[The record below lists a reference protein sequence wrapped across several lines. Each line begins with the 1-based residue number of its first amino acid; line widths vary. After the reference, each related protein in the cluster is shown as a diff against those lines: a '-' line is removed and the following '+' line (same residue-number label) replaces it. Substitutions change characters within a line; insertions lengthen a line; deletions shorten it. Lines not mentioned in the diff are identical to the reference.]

1 MSCPSTRDTDA
12 YGIPERPIDPDP
24 DQDRDEE
31 LDRRHE
37 DAAIDHIEAAKDAA
51 GDGKISAPTYNG
63 WKNYETWNVAL
74 WIGNDQALYESA
86 KEAGTYTRFRDL
98 FRDYDTRDRAQDHTR
113 QSTAFRISIE
123 TPDGVAW
130 NDSGLDIDALDEM
143 IAEL

>member
-1 MSCPSTRDTDA
+1 MADT
-12 YGIPERPIDPDP
+12 
-24 DQDRDEE
+24 
-31 LDRRHE
+31 
-37 DAAIDHIEAAKDAA
+37 
-51 GDGKISAPTYNG
+51 TYNG

-74 WIGNDQALYESA
+74 WISNDEGLYESA
-86 KEAGTYTRFRDL
+86 KGAGTYTRFRDL